1 MFAIVGLICGIVAGI
16 LKLTN
21 QHLDTITWLLI
32 IAAICFGVELV
43 WSWHRGG
50 YYRRSGGVA

>member
-1 MFAIVGLICGIVAGI
+1 MFGIIAFIAGIVAAI

-21 QHLDTITWLLI
+21 QHADTIVWLLI
-32 IAAICFGVELV
+32 IGLIAASVELL

-50 YYRRSGGVA
+50 YYGHRA